1 MQRSQRGMILPV
13 TILLGLQLFACQQ
26 KADAPPDLEKYAKLE
41 YTGQALHRVR
51 LTAKRAAELGIATTP
66 AREEKISGQVRK
78 IVPTAA
84 VVYDQNGNT
93 WVFKSP
99 DSLVFVRERVSV
111 EYIDGERAVLV
122 EGPEDGAKVVT
133 VGAAN
138 LFNDAFSQVG
148 EVPVEGR
155 TEAGGTAAGST
166 GTITMQEDG
175 TLKVVHRATGA
186 SGLTANVVIEY
197 KPGDE
202 DYQKLLDRV
211 RGLQVG
217 ETKNIDLLSEK

>member
-1 MQRSQRGMILPV
+1 MILLV

-26 KADAPPDLEKYAKLE
+26 KAETPPDLEKYAKIE

-51 LTAKRAAELGIATTP
+51 LTAKRAAELGIATAP

-122 EGPEDGAKVVT
+122 EGPEDGAQVVT

-148 EVPVEGR
+148 DGPVEGR

>member
-1 MQRSQRGMILPV
+1 MQRRQRWMILLV
-13 TILLGLQLFACQQ
+13 TVLLGLQLFACQQ
-26 KADAPPDLEKYAKLE
+26 KAEAPPDLDKYAKIE

-51 LTAKRAAELGIATTP
+51 LTAKRAAELGIATAP
-66 AREEKISGQVRK
+66 AREEKISGQLRK

-84 VVYDQNGNT
+84 VVYDQQGRA

-122 EGPEDGAKVVT
+122 EGPEDGAQVVT
-133 VGAAN
+133 VGASN
-138 LFNDAFSQVG
+138 LFNDAFSPAGEDLVG
-148 EVPVEGR
+148 SKTEVSGQ
-155 TEAGGTAAGST
+155 AQGSI
-166 GTITMQEDG
+166 GTITMQDDG

-186 SGLTANVVIEY
+186 SGLTAKVVIEY
-197 KPGDE
+197 KPSDE

-211 RGLQVG
+211 GGLQVG
-217 ETKNIDLLSEK
+217 ETKSIDLLSEK